1 MPVVKRE
8 QARGLQFA
16 ARVNQDGSW
25 PPEYAALAVLQD
37 IRDELRTLNELLACP
52 RFLAIPN
59 RLEAI
64 ERNTRKPRRKRA
76 SPRKA
81 KA

>member
-52 RFLAIPN
+52 RFLAIPTH
-59 RLEAI
+59 LDAI
-64 ERNTRKPRRKRA
+64 RRNTRKPRRKLA
-76 SPRKA
+76 TSERK
-81 KA
+81 K

>member
-16 ARVNQDGSW
+16 ARVNPDGSW
-25 PPEYAALAVLQD
+25 PPEYATLAVLQD
-37 IRDELRTLNELLACP
+37 IRDELRRLNATLECP
-52 RFLAIPN
+52 RFLAIPTH
-59 RLEAI
+59 LEAI
-64 ERNTRKPRRKRA
+64 GRNTRKPRRKRA
-76 SPRKA
+76 AKGKA